1 MIRFYKI
8 ACVNRT
14 RVLNDPEL
22 RLCSVTRF
30 DETLPH
36 CQNLKVLATFEGFV
50 LHSAKF
56 GAYFGKQH
64 ILLGKFL
71 WLQMAQNSKCF
82 WHLITLSSSQKI
94 RILNLKKKFGR
105 TQLRPI
111 YCHSFFC
118 HAIVLKQFEARR
130 RATRRGRTVQP
141 DWVIFYTLGNH
152 SKLVATIIL
161 PKLPTL

>member
-22 RLCSVTRF
+22 QLCSVTRF

-71 WLQMAQNSKCF
+71 WFANGPKFKMLLTSDHTVVVSENSNIK
-82 WHLITLSSSQKI
+82 
-94 RILNLKKKFGR
+94 LKKKVWKNSIETDLLPF
-105 TQLRPI
+105 
-111 YCHSFFC
+111 
-118 HAIVLKQFEARR
+118 VLLSRNCFK
-130 RATRRGRTVQP
+130 
-141 DWVIFYTLGNH
+141 
-152 SKLVATIIL
+152 TI
-161 PKLPTL
+161 